1 MRSPC
6 VLLWSFASPRGGD
19 GVRGRHPPRRPT
31 TTRAVAPEK
40 NERRFQFVRYG
51 DTAPKTQGGRHTI
64 TCDGNVPGATLQLT
78 HWTGNETPEEVYADT
93 STEIAL
99 NFIEQSGDDDD
110 DDDDSFAKALVL
122 NNHYDTDGVLSCYA
136 LLEPEFALKHKQ
148 IFIDAAESGDF
159 GEFSSENGVKLDI
172 ALSSICDSVDDDELA
187 YSMAFEKVKVLV
199 EQLNEEKG
207 EELWKEG
214 YDQVLEAEK
223 VFERGRAMLRRCE
236 NDARLVIVESKTEDG
251 FLSPQAVHK
260 RLKEIGAD
268 GTGENPALR
277 VLRAMKDEG
286 SAKYWYFYEK
296 PSYGWVKK
304 LQRRREIPDVDADI
318 LADNLSHR
326 SNSSWSKGGRLGL
339 SAICQMNEYTSISPD
354 DMAKIVL
361 EMEREKVFT

>member
-6 VLLWSFASPRGGD
+6 VLRSFASPRGV
-19 GVRGRHPPRRPT
+19 VRGSHPPPRPRATT
-31 TTRAVAPEK
+31 TTRAVAPAK
-40 NERRFQFVRYG
+40 SERRFQFVRYG
-51 DTAPKTQGGRHTI
+51 DTAPTKGGHTI

-78 HWTGNETPEEVYADT
+78 HWTGNETPEHVYADT

-99 NFIEQSGDDDD
+99 NFIER
-110 DDDDSFAKALVL
+110 DSAKEFEDATVL

-172 ALSSICDSVDDDELA
+172 ALSFICDSLDDDELA

-199 EQLNEEKG
+199 DQLNEEKS

-223 VFERGRAMLRRCE
+223 VFERGQAMLRRCE

-251 FLSPQAVHK
+251 FLSPRAVHK

-277 VLRAMKDEG
+277 VLRAMKDDG
-286 SAKYWYFYEK
+286 SAKYRYFYEK

-326 SNSSWSKGGRLGL
+326 CNSSWSKGGRLGL
-339 SAICQMNEYTSISPD
+339 SAICQMNKYTSISPD